1 MVTAWPWSHRQR
13 SAPRWLWR
21 KPHGR
26 EVLASTR
33 DFLRTSC
40 PAICP
45 TTGLTNPKDP
55 KASQNRSQVH
65 FRIFDQQVC
74 QFLIVSLSR
83 ALGPNL
89 GPTFLSKR
97 ILQKLHHPKSICGF
111 FPCFVL
117 GEFWPIPFSTRISR
131 VLGMRIS
138 DLQQSHAITT
148 CIENIKH
155 LGCWNLHLLKSCG
168 PENAC
173 RLNDFFGQKKHMQPW
188 RIWMFYLEFPSK
200 HNALKSQKSIGE
212 RWLKIVKGIYC
223 IYNNIITHINSWSP
237 TLAITAIS
245 CPRRSKNRRDLAQA
259 QLRGCPHQPGDVTQI
274 SADHY
279 YLIGVAGNKP

>member
-1 MVTAWPWSHRQR
+1 MVETLNAVMVTAWPSSHRRR

-74 QFLIVSLSR
+74 QFLIVSLS
-83 ALGPNL
+83 LGPNL

-97 ILQKLHHPKSICGF
+97 ILPKIASSKINLWVFHGFSMFCSGRILTHPF
-111 FPCFVL
+111 L
-117 GEFWPIPFSTRISR
+117 NQ
-131 VLGMRIS
+131 
-138 DLQQSHAITT
+138 DLQGPWHEDFGSSAVARDH
-148 CIENIKH
+148 H
-155 LGCWNLHLLKSCG
+155 LHREHQAPWLLKS
-168 PENAC
+168 
-173 RLNDFFGQKKHMQPW
+173 
-188 RIWMFYLEFPSK
+188 PS
-200 HNALKSQKSIGE
+200 AEIM
-212 RWLKIVKGIYC
+212 W
-223 IYNNIITHINSWSP
+223 P
-237 TLAITAIS
+237 
-245 CPRRSKNRRDLAQA
+245 
-259 QLRGCPHQPGDVTQI
+259 
-274 SADHY
+274 
-279 YLIGVAGNKP
+279 